1 MCMGTG
7 AAKAGVTRRS
17 IKQGMAVKIAKRLQ
31 KNFRP
36 SATAKASRRSTRTG
50 GAGVNASNMQ

>member
-1 MCMGTG
+1 MCTGTG
-7 AAKAGVTRRS
+7 IAKAAVMRRS
-17 IKQGMAVKIAKRLQ
+17 IKQGQAMKIAKRLQ
-31 KNFRP
+31 KNSFP